1 MKRTDYASLLLALA
15 TGAHAALP
23 GDAAEGERLHEAY
36 CTGCHG
42 IAVYARKDRMV
53 QSLGELK
60 KQLEDCS
67 YMAGQTFS
75 PAQAQNLVK
84 YLNDQFY
91 RFP

>member
-1 MKRTDYASLLLALA
+1 
-15 TGAHAALP
+15 
-23 GDAAEGERLHEAY
+23 
-36 CTGCHG
+36 
-42 IAVYARKDRMV
+42 MV

-75 PAQAQNLVK
+75 RARAQNLVN
-84 YLNDQFY
+84 YLNHQFY

>member
-1 MKRTDYASLLLALA
+1 
-15 TGAHAALP
+15 
-23 GDAAEGERLHEAY
+23 
-36 CTGCHG
+36 
-42 IAVYARKDRMV
+42 MV